1 MDYELTG
8 TDVKSLAPRISWKR
22 KVFEGVVFAVIL
34 GAAIYGLLWLA
45 SITG

>member
-8 TDVKSLAPRISWKR
+8 TETTYLAPRISRKR
-22 KVFEGVVFAVIL
+22 KIVEGIAFVIIL
-34 GAAIYGLLWLA
+34 GAAVYGLLWLA